1 MNTTPNHEREANKVP
16 GTPASIPV
24 IPTEEGSLGRYDQ
37 TAEAS
42 TRSSSVP
49 GGLRPRDPSS
59 VGMTGMLAVAWAPI
73 GRSDLVH
80 TRQAIGR
87 ALTTSIL
94 ALALAG
100 NIVAPGS
107 AEPIWL
113 DEPIQQWNQPGMAV
127 PTVSSSE
134 TEPGRDQRCTG
145 DARSAE
151 TFMDAA
157 VADAGW
163 SLFNAYESGWGTTM
177 ISGLSGHDGMCRPTG
192 YHAFVFVD
200 GLFAGTLA
208 PLASVSRTDG
218 ALTRDARIEANGR
231 IGAVFVR
238 YADSDPLCCP
248 SLPSVAVSYHVERH
262 SAGPVL
268 LVDRMTQIPRQ

>member
-1 MNTTPNHEREANKVP
+1 VALTLVQVA
-16 GTPASIPV
+16 PAS
-24 IPTEEGSLGRYDQ
+24 
-37 TAEAS
+37 AE
-42 TRSSSVP
+42 T
-49 GGLRPRDPSS
+49 
-59 VGMTGMLAVAWAPI
+59 
-73 GRSDLVH
+73 
-80 TRQAIGR
+80 
-87 ALTTSIL
+87 
-94 ALALAG
+94 
-100 NIVAPGS
+100 
-107 AEPIWL
+107 IWL

-127 PTVSSSE
+127 PTVPSSE
-134 TEPGRDQRCTG
+134 TEPGLEQRCAA

-163 SLFNAYESGWGTTM
+163 SLFNAYAAGWGITM
-177 ISGLSGHDGMCRPTG
+177 IWGLSGHDGMCRPSG

-208 PLASVSRTDG
+208 PVPSISRTDG

-248 SLPSVAVSYHVERH
+248 SPPSVAVSYRVERT
-262 SAGPVL
+262 SDGPVL
-268 LVDRMTQIPRQ
+268 LVDRMRQIPKQ